1 MDKAKN
7 QINDMEH
14 KETKNNQSEQ
24 QEEESIKKKKKKPTE
39 DSIRSLWDN
48 YKSINIHI
56 IDARRRRERA
66 RNWKS
71 IRKNNEIKLPSF
83 GEGNRRPGPGSTENP
98 KQDGCKE
105 AHTKTHHN

>member
-1 MDKAKN
+1 MIWNIRKQKTTN
-7 QINDMEH
+7 Q
-14 KETKNNQSEQ
+14 NN
-24 QEEESIKKKKKKPTE
+24 KKKKASKKRKKKPTE

-71 IRKNNEIKLPSF
+71 I
-83 GEGNRRPGPGSTENP
+83 
-98 KQDGCKE
+98 
-105 AHTKTHHN
+105 